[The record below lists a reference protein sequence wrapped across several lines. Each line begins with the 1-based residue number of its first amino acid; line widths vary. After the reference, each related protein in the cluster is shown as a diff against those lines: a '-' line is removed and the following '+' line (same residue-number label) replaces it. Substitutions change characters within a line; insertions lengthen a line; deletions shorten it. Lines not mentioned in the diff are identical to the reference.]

1 MTQSVTPSQALVRA
15 VAIAGGQS
23 ATARICNKS
32 QSAVWKWLQSERSL
46 PAEHVLAMEAATGV
60 HRHLLRPDIYPISLG
75 TGADAPGADSAP
87 VMPTEPASV
96 VCDQPA
102 KAQRAKV
109 AA

>member
-1 MTQSVTPSQALVRA
+1 MTQSVTPSQALARA

-32 QSAVWKWLQSERSL
+32 QSAVWKWLQSERSI

-75 TGADAPGADSAP
+75 AGGITGADSAP
-87 VMPTEPASV
+87 VMPPEPSSV

>member
-75 TGADAPGADSAP
+75 RAGSGADSAP